1 MTSRSAPPTTP
12 PSSQLSLLALVL
24 GFFVADVGGNGAV
37 WNPSEVWTHYAP
49 RRGEPRHHTHVGCYN
64 NPGGVLDPIFPDGK
78 KTVADLTRDKCL
90 AQCINYP
97 FFGVAGA
104 NGDFCACGSVTLA
117 SLTPAVGM
125 CGTAC
130 SGEPG
135 ASCGGA
141 YAMSVYSVTTCSTQA
156 SCGGGCTQVESST

>member
-1 MTSRSAPPTTP
+1 MMTSRSAPPTTP

-78 KTVADLTRDKCL
+78 KTVADLDDPLEEPRE
-90 AQCINYP
+90 
-97 FFGVAGA
+97 GAGLLPLRL
-104 NGDFCACGSVTLA
+104 FPQWVS
-117 SLTPAVGM
+117 P
-125 CGTAC
+125 
-130 SGEPG
+130 P
-135 ASCGGA
+135 
-141 YAMSVYSVTTCSTQA
+141 
-156 SCGGGCTQVESST
+156 